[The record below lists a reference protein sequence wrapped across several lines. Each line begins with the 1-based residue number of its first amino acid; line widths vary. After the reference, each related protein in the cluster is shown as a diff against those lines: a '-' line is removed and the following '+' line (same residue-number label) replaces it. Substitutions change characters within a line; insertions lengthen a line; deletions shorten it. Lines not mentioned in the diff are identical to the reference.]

1 MNTPFWTP
9 ELGTWKLV
17 LTPWKAIGIFGAV
30 MFASR
35 WFVQVYY
42 SRKAGRPVTPPIFWI
57 MSVAGSLLLLSYFFF
72 SAKQDIV
79 GIINNLFPCF
89 IAVYNLILELRY
101 QKKVAAEKK
110 IADAAA
116 AAKAKP
122 TAASAR
128 ISNRM
133 TSPVPA
139 NEAISAK

>member
-101 QKKVAAEKK
+101 QKKVAAEKR

-116 AAKAKP
+116 AAKATP

-133 TSPVPA
+133 TSPVPG
-139 NEAISAK
+139 NEPISAK